1 MPAQHLDGV
10 SMKCILPAFL
20 VLLCASD
27 IAAAQSAQT
36 NMLERRTARAIRN
49 AGFWCDQVS
58 EAQVDKAL
66 SSIGPTIVRVT
77 CDDKTRYEQY
87 KLTMTKDNKIAK
99 IEVWK

>member
-1 MPAQHLDGV
+1 MRLV
-10 SMKCILPAFL
+10 LPAL
-20 VLLCASD
+20 LSVLCITDL
-27 IAAAQSAQT
+27 AAAQTMQT

-58 EAQVDKAL
+58 DAYIDKAL
-66 SSIGPTIVRVT
+66 SSTGPTIVRVT
-77 CDDKTRYEQY
+77 CDDKTRFEQY